1 MSLLRD
7 IQNELACPGT
17 DVTNVLRRCKILA
30 ARLGSTDLSTWVD
43 WELNGYPESQ
53 PTPEYRKLP
62 CSYWASFMNL
72 AWRRDRVPIPA
83 TIVPE
88 EYRDKFKRI
97 EFREGVAKALAFVGK
112 ASGARIEQPE
122 LIGTIQAA
130 FSGDMNCHAVW
141 TEMAGSDF
149 EQMISAIKNRLLDF
163 VLQIEAENPDAG
175 EAAIDSQPIGAE
187 KVQSLVH
194 NHFYAGVGNIAQ
206 GSRDFQQKANV
217 GVNSEDLAK
226 FVSEFTKHL
235 DELSIDQ
242 LTKRKAEILLAT
254 LKAQESDPNPVIV
267 GEAGRTLRNLTEGAI
282 ASLMAT
288 AVQPPLWNWISRI
301 LQSFN

>member
-7 IQNELACPGT
+7 IQNELASPGT
-17 DVTNVLRRCKILA
+17 DVTNVLRKCKILA
-30 ARLGSTDLSTWVD
+30 ARLGSRDFSTWVD

-62 CSYWASFMNL
+62 CSYWANFMNL

-83 TIVPE
+83 TIAPE
-88 EYRDKFKRI
+88 KYRDRFECI
-97 EFREGVAKALAFVGK
+97 EFRDGVAKAVAFTGK
-112 ASGARIEQPE
+112 GSGARIERPE
-122 LIGTIQAA
+122 LIGTIQKA
-130 FSGDMNCHAVW
+130 FSGNMDCYAVW

-149 EQMISAIKNRLLDF
+149 EQMVSAIKNRILDF

-175 EAAIDSQPIGAE
+175 EAAINSQPIAAE

-194 NHFYAGVGNIAQ
+194 NHFYAAVGNIAQ
-206 GSRDFQQKANV
+206 GSRDFTQNATV
-217 GVNSEDLAK
+217 DLSSEDLAK

-235 DELSIDQ
+235 DELKIDQ
-242 LTKRKAEILLAT
+242 LTKQKAATQLAT
-254 LKAQESDPNPVIV
+254 LKTQESDPNPVIV
-267 GEAGRTLRNLTEGAI
+267 SEAGRTLRNLTEGAI
-282 ASLMAT
+282 ASLLAT
-288 AVQPPLWNWISRI
+288 AAQPHVWHWIRQV